1 MPPAGG
7 FFTPIGESMTE
18 QSQPADSASV
28 EDRLS
33 TLFASEAAPE
43 EATTEQ
49 PVEQAT
55 EPVEQEA
62 APEVEAPAEGEEF
75 EVDGVQY
82 RLPPELKSKVSEW
95 RDGHLRQED
104 YTRKTQAL
112 ADLTRQATA
121 VAEALQ
127 AQKTF
132 DEQIAP
138 KRTELDRVKHQLSQF
153 KDVNWADL
161 DVQQHL
167 TLRHQME
174 QLKDKAGELESAIKA
189 EQSKFSD
196 WTSTKKREV
205 LENGHKYLTQ
215 TIKGWNQETQ
225 SQAISAARSV
235 GFTDN
240 EIESVID
247 PRFVHI
253 AWKAAQFDKLQSGK
267 TAAVAAVQKAPPV
280 VKPGASQGSGVSAE
294 KDYRDARSR
303 LKKSGDVKD
312 AARLLLFRS

>member
-1 MPPAGG
+1 
-7 FFTPIGESMTE
+7 MTE
-18 QSQPADSASV
+18 QSTPVDSASV

-33 TLFASEAAPE
+33 SLFASEAAPE
-43 EATTEQ
+43 VQSEPEQ
-49 PVEQAT
+49 PVEQAI
-55 EPVEQEA
+55 EPVEQVE
-62 APEVEAPAEGEEF
+62 APEVEAQPVGEDF

-82 RLPPELKSKVSEW
+82 KLPPELKSKVSEW

-121 VAEALQ
+121 VAETLQ

-132 DEQIAP
+132 DEQLAP
-138 KRTELDRVKHQLSQF
+138 KRSELDRVKHQLSLF
-153 KDVNWADL
+153 KTVNWADL
-161 DVQQHL
+161 DVAQHL
-167 TLRHQME
+167 TLRQQME
-174 QLKDKAGELESAIKA
+174 TLKDQQGELESAIKA
-189 EQSKFSD
+189 EQTKFTE

-225 SQAISAARSV
+225 AQAISAARSV
-235 GFTDN
+235 GFNDH

-280 VKPGASQGSGVSAE
+280 VKPGASQGPGVSAE
-294 KDYRDARSR
+294 KDYRDSRAR
-303 LKKSGDVKD
+303 LKKTGSLQD